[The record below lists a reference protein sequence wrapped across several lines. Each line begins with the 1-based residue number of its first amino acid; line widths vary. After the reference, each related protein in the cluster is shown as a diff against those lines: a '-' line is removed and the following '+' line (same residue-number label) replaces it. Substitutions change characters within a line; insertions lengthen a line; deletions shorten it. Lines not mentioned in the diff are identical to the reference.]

1 MAPAPYKKKRFYAM
15 NSSTLPLQ
23 AVISQLMIYP
33 VKSCAPV
40 LLKRALI
47 TDQGLDLDR
56 AWMVVDERGQFLSQR
71 EYPRLAL
78 VQPQL
83 RLSDLMLRAPGMLAL
98 HLSLD
103 AVEQAKKVW
112 LWDEAIDA
120 WDMGELA
127 AQWFSDFLGRPARL
141 VRFDPQFERPSNR
154 RWTGGQTVLNPF
166 SDGFPLMLLSQP
178 SLDGLN
184 ARLQAAGQPPVDMLR
199 FRPNIVLSGI
209 DEKSWRAHDED
220 RADVLHIDTGRAT
233 VRLKPVKPCSRCQM
247 VDVDPQTAQTGSN
260 VLATLGGYRREPL
273 LDGAISF
280 GVNLMVLEGFD
291 QELAVGQAV
300 RASLPAG

>member
-1 MAPAPYKKKRFYAM
+1 MT
-15 NSSTLPLQ
+15 STALPLQ
-23 AVISQLMIYP
+23 AVISQLIVYP

-40 LLKRALI
+40 LLKRALL

-71 EYPRLAL
+71 ECPRLAL

-103 AVEQAKKVW
+103 GVEQAAKVS

-127 AQWFSDFLGRPARL
+127 AQWFSDFLGCPARL
-141 VRFDPQFERPSNR
+141 VRFDPQFERVSDR

-166 SDGFPLMLLSQP
+166 TDGFPLMLLGQP
-178 SLDGLN
+178 SVDGLN
-184 ARLQAAGQPPVDMLR
+184 ARLQAAGLGPVDMLR
-199 FRPNIVLSGI
+199 FRPNIVLSPI
-209 DEKSWRAHDED
+209 DGQSWGAHDED
-220 RADVLHIDTGRAT
+220 RVETLQIETGQGLI
-233 VRLKPVKPCSRCQM
+233 RLKSAKPCSRCQM
-247 VDVDPQTAQTGSN
+247 VDVDPQTAQTGSH
-260 VLATLGGYRREPL
+260 VLSTLRGYRRDPR

-291 QELAVGQAV
+291 QELAVGQTV
-300 RASLPAG
+300 RASLRSD

>member
-1 MAPAPYKKKRFYAM
+1 MT
-15 NSSTLPLQ
+15 STALPLQ
-23 AVISQLMIYP
+23 AVISQLIIYP

-40 LLKRALI
+40 LLKRALL

-71 EYPRLAL
+71 ECPRLAL

-83 RLSDLMLRAPGMLAL
+83 RLSDLVLRAPGMLAL

-103 AVEQAKKVW
+103 GVEQAAKVS

-120 WDMGELA
+120 WDMGDLA
-127 AQWFSDFLGRPARL
+127 AQWFSDFLGCPARL
-141 VRFDPQFERPSNR
+141 VRFDPQFERPSER

-166 SDGFPLMLLSQP
+166 TDGFPLMLLGQP
-178 SLDGLN
+178 SVDGLN
-184 ARLQAAGQPPVDMLR
+184 ARLQAAGQGPVELLR
-199 FRPNIVLSGI
+199 FRPNIVLSAAG
-209 DEKSWRAHDED
+209 EPGWGAHDED
-220 RADVLHIDTGRAT
+220 RVEVLQIETDQGSI
-233 VRLKPVKPCSRCQM
+233 RLKAAKPCSRCQM
-247 VDVDPQTAQTGSN
+247 VDVDPQTAQTGSH
-260 VLATLGGYRREPL
+260 VLSTLRGYRRDRR

-291 QELAVGQAV
+291 QELAVGQTV
-300 RASLPAG
+300 RASLRSD

>member
-1 MAPAPYKKKRFYAM
+1 MT
-15 NSSTLPLQ
+15 STDLPLQ
-23 AVISQLMIYP
+23 AVISQLIIYP

-40 LLKRALI
+40 LLKRALL

-71 EYPRLAL
+71 QCPRLAL

-98 HLSLD
+98 HLSLEG
-103 AVEQAKKVW
+103 VEQAMKVW

-141 VRFDPQFERPSNR
+141 VRFDPQFERPSDR

-166 SDGFPLMLLSQP
+166 TDGFPLMLLGQP
-178 SLDGLN
+178 SVDGLN
-184 ARLQAAGQPPVDMLR
+184 ARLQAAGLGPVDMLR
-199 FRPNIVLSGI
+199 FRPNIVLSAVDGQG
-209 DEKSWRAHDED
+209 WGAHDED
-220 RADVLHIDTGRAT
+220 RVEMLQIETGQGPI
-233 VRLKPVKPCSRCQM
+233 RLKSAKPCSRCQM
-247 VDVDPQTAQTGSN
+247 VDVDPQTAQTGSP
-260 VLATLGGYRREPL
+260 VLSTLGGYRRDPR

-280 GVNLMVLEGFD
+280 GVNLMVLEGID
-291 QELAVGQAV
+291 QELAVGQTV
-300 RASLPAG
+300 RASLRRD

>member
-1 MAPAPYKKKRFYAM
+1 MT
-15 NSSTLPLQ
+15 SSTSPLQ
-23 AVISQLMIYP
+23 AVISQLIIYP

-40 LLKRALI
+40 LLKRALL

-71 EYPRLAL
+71 QYPRLAL

-83 RLSDLMLRAPGMLAL
+83 RLSDLVLRAPGMLAL

-103 AVEQAKKVW
+103 GVEQAMKVS

-127 AQWFSDFLGRPARL
+127 AQWFSDFLGCSARL
-141 VRFDPQFERPSNR
+141 VRFDPQFERPSER

-178 SLDGLN
+178 SVDGLN
-184 ARLQAAGQPPVDMLR
+184 ERLHAAGPVDILR
-199 FRPNIVLSGI
+199 FRPNIVLSAG
-209 DEKSWRAHDED
+209 DAQAWGAHDED
-220 RADVLHIDTGRAT
+220 RADELHIETGQGLI
-233 VRLKPVKPCSRCQM
+233 RLKSAKPCTRCEM
-247 VDVDPQTAQTGSN
+247 VEVDPQTAQTGSA
-260 VLATLGGYRREPL
+260 VLPALRAYRR
-273 LDGAISF
+273 DARVNGAITF

-291 QELAVGQAV
+291 QELAVGQTV
-300 RASLPAG
+300 RASLRRD

>member
-1 MAPAPYKKKRFYAM
+1 MT
-15 NSSTLPLQ
+15 SSTSPLQ
-23 AVISQLMIYP
+23 AVISQLIIYP

-40 LLKRALI
+40 LLKRALL

-71 EYPRLAL
+71 QYPRLAL

-83 RLSDLMLRAPGMLAL
+83 RLSDLVLRAPGMLAL

-103 AVEQAKKVW
+103 GVEQAMKVS

-127 AQWFSDFLGRPARL
+127 AQWFSDFLGCRARL
-141 VRFDPQFERPSNR
+141 VRFDPQFERPSER

-178 SLDGLN
+178 SVDGLN
-184 ARLQAAGQPPVDMLR
+184 ERLHAAGPVDILR
-199 FRPNIVLSGI
+199 FRPNIVLSAG
-209 DEKSWRAHDED
+209 DAQAWGAHDED
-220 RADVLHIDTGRAT
+220 RADELHIETGQGLI
-233 VRLKPVKPCSRCQM
+233 RLKSAKPCTRCEM
-247 VDVDPQTAQTGSN
+247 VEVDPQTAQTGSA
-260 VLATLGGYRREPL
+260 VLPALRAYRR
-273 LDGAISF
+273 DARVNGAITF

-291 QELAVGQAV
+291 QELAVGQTV
-300 RASLPAG
+300 RASLRRD

>member
-1 MAPAPYKKKRFYAM
+1 MT
-15 NSSTLPLQ
+15 SSTSPLQ
-23 AVISQLMIYP
+23 AVISQLIIYP

-40 LLKRALI
+40 LLKRALL

-71 EYPRLAL
+71 QYPRLAL

-83 RLSDLMLRAPGMLAL
+83 RLSDLVLRAPGMLAL

-103 AVEQAKKVW
+103 GVEQAMKVS

-127 AQWFSDFLGRPARL
+127 AQWFSDFLGCRARL
-141 VRFDPQFERPSNR
+141 VRFDPQFERPSER

-178 SLDGLN
+178 SVDGLN
-184 ARLQAAGQPPVDMLR
+184 ERLHAAGPVDILR
-199 FRPNIVLSGI
+199 FRPNIVLSAG
-209 DEKSWRAHDED
+209 DAQGWGAHDED
-220 RADVLHIDTGRAT
+220 RADELHIETGQGLI
-233 VRLKPVKPCSRCQM
+233 RLKSAKPCTRCEM
-247 VDVDPQTAQTGSN
+247 VEVDPQTAQTGSA
-260 VLATLGGYRREPL
+260 VLPALRAYRR
-273 LDGAISF
+273 DARVNGAITF

-291 QELAVGQAV
+291 QELAVGQTV
-300 RASLPAG
+300 RASLRRD

>member
-1 MAPAPYKKKRFYAM
+1 MT
-15 NSSTLPLQ
+15 SSTSPLQ
-23 AVISQLMIYP
+23 AVISQLIIYP

-40 LLKRALI
+40 LLKRALL

-71 EYPRLAL
+71 QYPRLAL

-83 RLSDLMLRAPGMLAL
+83 RLSDLVLRAPGMLAL

-103 AVEQAKKVW
+103 GVEQAMKVS
-112 LWDEAIDA
+112 LWDEPIDA

-127 AQWFSDFLGRPARL
+127 AQWFSDFLGCRARL
-141 VRFDPQFERPSNR
+141 VRFDPQFERPSER

-178 SLDGLN
+178 SVDGLN
-184 ARLQAAGQPPVDMLR
+184 ERLQAAGPVDILR
-199 FRPNIVLSGI
+199 FRPNIVLSAG
-209 DEKSWRAHDED
+209 DAQAWGAHDED
-220 RADVLHIDTGRAT
+220 RADELHIETGQGLI
-233 VRLKPVKPCSRCQM
+233 RLKSAKPCTRCQL
-247 VDVDPQTAQTGSN
+247 VEVDPQTAQTGSA
-260 VLATLGGYRREPL
+260 VLPALRAYRR
-273 LDGAISF
+273 DARVNGAITF

-291 QELAVGQAV
+291 QELAVGQTV
-300 RASLPAG
+300 RASLRRD

>member
-1 MAPAPYKKKRFYAM
+1 MDA
-15 NSSTLPLQ
+15 NLSSTLPLQ
-23 AVISQLMIYP
+23 AVISQLIVYP

-40 LLKRALI
+40 LLKRALL

-56 AWMVVDERGQFLSQR
+56 AWMVVYERGQFLSQR
-71 EYPRLAL
+71 QCPRLAL

-98 HLSLD
+98 HLSLEGG
-103 AVEQAKKVW
+103 EQAMKVW

-141 VRFDPQFERPSNR
+141 VRFDPQFERPSDR

-166 SDGFPLMLLSQP
+166 TDGFPLMLLGQP
-178 SLDGLN
+178 SVDGLN
-184 ARLQAAGQPPVDMLR
+184 ARLQAAGQAPVDMLR
-199 FRPNIVLSGI
+199 FRPNIVLSAVDGQG
-209 DEKSWRAHDED
+209 WGAHDED
-220 RADVLHIDTGRAT
+220 RVEMLQIETGQGPI
-233 VRLKPVKPCSRCQM
+233 RLKSAKPCSRCQM
-247 VDVDPQTAQTGSN
+247 VDVDPQTAQTGSP
-260 VLATLGGYRREPL
+260 VLSTLGGYRRDPR

-280 GVNLMVLEGFD
+280 GVNLMVLEGID
-291 QELAVGQAV
+291 QELAVGQTV
-300 RASLPAG
+300 RASLRRD

>member
-1 MAPAPYKKKRFYAM
+1 MT
-15 NSSTLPLQ
+15 SSTSPLQ
-23 AVISQLMIYP
+23 AVISQLIIYP

-40 LLKRALI
+40 LLKRALL

-71 EYPRLAL
+71 QYPRLAL

-83 RLSDLMLRAPGMLAL
+83 RLSDLVLRAPGMLAL

-103 AVEQAKKVW
+103 GVEQAMKVS

-127 AQWFSDFLGRPARL
+127 AQWFSDFLGCRARL
-141 VRFDPQFERPSNR
+141 VRFDPQFERPSER

-178 SLDGLN
+178 SVDGLN
-184 ARLQAAGQPPVDMLR
+184 ERLQAAGPVDILR
-199 FRPNIVLSGI
+199 FRPNIVLSAG
-209 DEKSWRAHDED
+209 DAQAWSAHDED
-220 RADVLHIDTGRAT
+220 RADELHIETGQGLI
-233 VRLKPVKPCSRCQM
+233 RLKSAKPCTRCQM
-247 VDVDPQTAQTGSN
+247 VEVDPQTAQTGSA
-260 VLATLGGYRREPL
+260 VLPALRAYRR
-273 LDGAISF
+273 DARVNGAITF

-291 QELAVGQAV
+291 QELAVGQTV
-300 RASLPAG
+300 RASLRRD

>member
-1 MAPAPYKKKRFYAM
+1 MT
-15 NSSTLPLQ
+15 SSTSPLQ
-23 AVISQLMIYP
+23 AVISQLIIYP

-40 LLKRALI
+40 LLKRALL

-71 EYPRLAL
+71 QYPRLAL

-83 RLSDLMLRAPGMLAL
+83 RLSDLVLRAPGMLAL

-103 AVEQAKKVW
+103 GVEQAMKVS
-112 LWDEAIDA
+112 LWDEPIDA

-127 AQWFSDFLGRPARL
+127 AQWFSDFLGCRARL
-141 VRFDPQFERPSNR
+141 VRFDPQFERPSER

-178 SLDGLN
+178 SVDGLN
-184 ARLQAAGQPPVDMLR
+184 ERLQAEGPVDILR
-199 FRPNIVLSGI
+199 FRPNIVLSAG
-209 DEKSWRAHDED
+209 DAQAWGAHDED
-220 RADVLHIDTGRAT
+220 RADELHIETGQGLI
-233 VRLKPVKPCSRCQM
+233 RLKSAKPCTRCEM
-247 VDVDPQTAQTGSN
+247 VEVDPQTAQTGSA
-260 VLATLGGYRREPL
+260 VLPALRAYRR
-273 LDGAISF
+273 DARVNGAITF

-291 QELAVGQAV
+291 QELAVGQTV
-300 RASLPAG
+300 RASLRRD

>member
-1 MAPAPYKKKRFYAM
+1 MT
-15 NSSTLPLQ
+15 STALPLQ
-23 AVISQLMIYP
+23 AVISQLIVYP

-40 LLKRALI
+40 LLKRALL

-71 EYPRLAL
+71 ECPRLAL

-103 AVEQAKKVW
+103 GVEQAAKVS

-127 AQWFSDFLGRPARL
+127 AQWFSDFLGCPARL
-141 VRFDPQFERPSNR
+141 VRFDPQFERVSDR

-166 SDGFPLMLLSQP
+166 TDGFPLMLLGQP
-178 SLDGLN
+178 SVDGLN
-184 ARLQAAGQPPVDMLR
+184 ARLQAAGQAPVDMLR
-199 FRPNIVLSGI
+199 FRPNIVLSAVDGQG
-209 DEKSWRAHDED
+209 WGAHDED
-220 RADVLHIDTGRAT
+220 RVEMLQIETGQGPI
-233 VRLKPVKPCSRCQM
+233 RLKSAKPCSRCQM
-247 VDVDPQTAQTGSN
+247 VDVDPQTAQTGSP
-260 VLATLGGYRREPL
+260 VLSTLGGYRRDPR

-280 GVNLMVLEGFD
+280 GVNLMVLEGID
-291 QELAVGQAV
+291 QELAVGQTV
-300 RASLPAG
+300 RASLRRD

>member
-1 MAPAPYKKKRFYAM
+1 MT
-15 NSSTLPLQ
+15 STALPLQ
-23 AVISQLMIYP
+23 AVISQLIVYP

-40 LLKRALI
+40 LLKRALL

-71 EYPRLAL
+71 ECPRLAL

-103 AVEQAKKVW
+103 GVEQAAKVS

-127 AQWFSDFLGRPARL
+127 AQWFSDFLGCPARL
-141 VRFDPQFERPSNR
+141 VRFDPQFERVSDR

-166 SDGFPLMLLSQP
+166 TDGFPLMLLGQP
-178 SLDGLN
+178 SVDGLN
-184 ARLQAAGQPPVDMLR
+184 ARLQAAGLGPVDMLR
-199 FRPNIVLSGI
+199 FRPNIVLSPI
-209 DEKSWRAHDED
+209 DGQSWGAHDED
-220 RADVLHIDTGRAT
+220 RVETLQIETGQGLI
-233 VRLKPVKPCSRCQM
+233 RLKSAKPCSRCQM
-247 VDVDPQTAQTGSN
+247 VDVDPQTAQTGSH
-260 VLATLGGYRREPL
+260 VLSTLRGYRRDPR

-291 QELAVGQAV
+291 QELAVGQTV
-300 RASLPAG
+300 RASLRGD

>member
-1 MAPAPYKKKRFYAM
+1 MT
-15 NSSTLPLQ
+15 STALPLQ
-23 AVISQLMIYP
+23 AVISQLIVYP

-40 LLKRALI
+40 LLKRALL

-71 EYPRLAL
+71 ECPRLAL

-103 AVEQAKKVW
+103 GVEQAAKVS

-127 AQWFSDFLGRPARL
+127 AQWFSDFLGCPARL
-141 VRFDPQFERPSNR
+141 VRFDPQFERVSDR

-166 SDGFPLMLLSQP
+166 TDGFPLMLLGQP
-178 SLDGLN
+178 SVDGLN
-184 ARLQAAGQPPVDMLR
+184 ARLQAAGLGPVDMLR
-199 FRPNIVLSGI
+199 FRPNIVLSPTDGQ
-209 DEKSWRAHDED
+209 SWGAHDED
-220 RADVLHIDTGRAT
+220 RVETLQIETGQGLI
-233 VRLKPVKPCSRCQM
+233 RLKSAKPCSRCQM
-247 VDVDPQTAQTGSN
+247 VDVDPQTAQTGSH
-260 VLATLGGYRREPL
+260 VLSTLRGYRRDPR

-291 QELAVGQAV
+291 QELAVGQTV
-300 RASLPAG
+300 RASLRGD

>member
-1 MAPAPYKKKRFYAM
+1 MT
-15 NSSTLPLQ
+15 SSTSPLQ
-23 AVISQLMIYP
+23 AVISQLIIYP

-40 LLKRALI
+40 LLKRALL

-71 EYPRLAL
+71 QYPRLAL

-83 RLSDLMLRAPGMLAL
+83 RLSDLVLRAPGMLAL

-103 AVEQAKKVW
+103 GVEQAMKVS
-112 LWDEAIDA
+112 LWDEPIDA

-141 VRFDPQFERPSNR
+141 VRFDPQFERPSDR

-166 SDGFPLMLLSQP
+166 TDGFPLMLLGQP
-178 SLDGLN
+178 SVDGLN
-184 ARLQAAGQPPVDMLR
+184 ARLQAAGQAPVDMLR
-199 FRPNIVLSGI
+199 FRPNIVLSAVDGQG
-209 DEKSWRAHDED
+209 WGAHDED
-220 RADVLHIDTGRAT
+220 RVEMLQIETGQGPI
-233 VRLKPVKPCSRCQM
+233 RLKSAKPCSRCQM
-247 VDVDPQTAQTGSN
+247 VDVDPQTAQTGSP
-260 VLATLGGYRREPL
+260 LLSTLGGYRRDPR

-280 GVNLMVLEGFD
+280 GVNLMVLEGID
-291 QELAVGQAV
+291 QELAVGQTV
-300 RASLPAG
+300 RASLRRD

>member
-1 MAPAPYKKKRFYAM
+1 MT
-15 NSSTLPLQ
+15 SSTSPLQ
-23 AVISQLMIYP
+23 AVISQLIIYP

-40 LLKRALI
+40 LLKRALL

-71 EYPRLAL
+71 QYPRLAL

-83 RLSDLMLRAPGMLAL
+83 RLSDLVLRAPGMLAL

-103 AVEQAKKVW
+103 GVEQAMKVS
-112 LWDEAIDA
+112 LWDEPIDA

-127 AQWFSDFLGRPARL
+127 AQWFSDFLGCRARL
-141 VRFDPQFERPSNR
+141 VRFDPQFDRPSER

-178 SLDGLN
+178 SVDGLN
-184 ARLQAAGQPPVDMLR
+184 ERLQAAGPVDILR
-199 FRPNIVLSGI
+199 FRPNIVLSAG
-209 DEKSWRAHDED
+209 DAQAWGAHDED
-220 RADVLHIDTGRAT
+220 RADELHIETGQGLI
-233 VRLKPVKPCSRCQM
+233 RLKSAKPCTRCQM
-247 VDVDPQTAQTGSN
+247 VEVDPQTAQTGSA
-260 VLATLGGYRREPL
+260 VLPALRAYRR
-273 LDGAISF
+273 DARVNGAITF

-291 QELAVGQAV
+291 QELAVGQTV
-300 RASLPAG
+300 RASLRRD